1 MKFITYQDYLI
12 CSKMLQNMG
21 VREESE
27 RYNLENTEEI
37 DRKHDKMFRDL
48 LSRKKEMAKLI
59 NQFLGIKEKIIE
71 KDLIQCHTD
80 HVTKY
85 YENRQSDV
93 IYKLKNRQIYFLVE
107 HQSSV
112 DIDMAGR
119 RFSYVNEI
127 MREEVNNIPL
137 KKDKVYPIVIPIVI
151 YTGFRKWNA
160 ELDFANRQYQS
171 EIYREYLIHLQYNL
185 IDIKNY
191 SYEEL
196 LDKKSLIASAMIL
209 EKCKIAEELEE
220 QTYKIIDIF
229 NETDEKEKL
238 KEIII
243 NFVAPSIGK
252 EKARQMIEKINGKE
266 EKGMSPLTKMLGEM
280 QEKAIREGREEGM
293 KQGMEQG
300 MKQGMEKGE
309 RTGKLQGKIEAMIS
323 AAKKMLKG
331 GEEDEKIIQY
341 TGISR
346 QKIEE
351 LKKEIQKEQIAWT
364 IITLKR
370 LPLEISEVTFSWYI

>member
-1 MKFITYQDYLI
+1 MKFITYQDYLV

-119 RFSYVNEI
+119 IFSYVNEI

-171 EIYREYLIHLQYNL
+171 EIYKEYLIHLQYNL

-209 EKCKIAEELEE
+209 EKCKITEELEE

-266 EKGMSPLTKMLGEM
+266 EKGMSPLTKMLVDMKCDASKEGET
-280 QEKAIREGREEGM
+280 K
-293 KQGMEQG
+293 
-300 MKQGMEKGE
+300 
-309 RTGKLQGKIEAMIS
+309 GKIEAMIS

-351 LKKEIQKEQIAWT
+351 LKKEIQKEQIA
-364 IITLKR
+364 
-370 LPLEISEVTFSWYI
+370 

>member
-1 MKFITYQDYLI
+1 MKFITYQDYLV

-71 KDLIQCHTD
+71 KDLIQCRTD

-119 RFSYVNEI
+119 IFSYVNEI

-137 KKDKVYPIVIPIVI
+137 KKNKVYPIVIPIVI

-171 EIYREYLIHLQYNL
+171 EIYKEYLIHLQYNL

-243 NFVAPSIGK
+243 NFVKPIVGIK
-252 EKARQMIEKINGKE
+252 EASKMIEKINEKE
-266 EKGMSPLTKMLGEM
+266 EEGMSPLTKMLVD
-280 QEKAIREGREEGM
+280 M
-293 KQGMEQG
+293 KCDATKE
-300 MKQGMEKGE
+300 
-309 RTGKLQGKIEAMIS
+309 GKLEAMIS

-351 LKKEIQKEQIAWT
+351 LKKEIQKEQIA
-364 IITLKR
+364 
-370 LPLEISEVTFSWYI
+370 

>member
-1 MKFITYQDYLI
+1 MKFITYQDYLV

-71 KDLIQCHTD
+71 KDLIQCRTD
-80 HVTKY
+80 HITKY

-119 RFSYVNEI
+119 IFSYVNEI

-137 KKDKVYPIVIPIVI
+137 KKNKVYPIVIPIVI

-243 NFVAPSIGK
+243 NFVKPIVGIK
-252 EKARQMIEKINGKE
+252 EASKMIEKINEKE
-266 EKGMSPLTKMLGEM
+266 EEGMSPLTKMLVD
-280 QEKAIREGREEGM
+280 M
-293 KQGMEQG
+293 KCDATKE
-300 MKQGMEKGE
+300 
-309 RTGKLQGKIEAMIS
+309 GKLEAMIS

-351 LKKEIQKEQIAWT
+351 LKKEIQKEQIA
-364 IITLKR
+364 
-370 LPLEISEVTFSWYI
+370 

>member
-119 RFSYVNEI
+119 IFSYVNEI

-171 EIYREYLIHLQYNL
+171 EFYKEYLIHLQYNL

-309 RTGKLQGKIEAMIS
+309 RTGKVQGKIEAMIS

-351 LKKEIQKEQIAWT
+351 LKKEIQKEQIA
-364 IITLKR
+364 
-370 LPLEISEVTFSWYI
+370 